1 MKNQQRNYTKEF
13 KEEAIKLALDSSSLT
28 QVAKDL
34 GIPVSTLHCWM
45 NQAKV
50 LDFGARKT
58 KDSQIKLTMND
69 LLERNKELLK
79 RVNRLEQEKAILKKA
94 ATYFAKEIG

>member
-1 MKNQQRNYTKEF
+1 MKNKQRNYTKEF
-13 KEEAIKLALDSSSLT
+13 KEEAIKLALDSRSLT

-34 GIPVSTLHCWM
+34 GIPVSTLHCWI

-50 LDFGARKT
+50 LDFGVRP
-58 KDSQIKLTMND
+58 KDSQVKLTMND